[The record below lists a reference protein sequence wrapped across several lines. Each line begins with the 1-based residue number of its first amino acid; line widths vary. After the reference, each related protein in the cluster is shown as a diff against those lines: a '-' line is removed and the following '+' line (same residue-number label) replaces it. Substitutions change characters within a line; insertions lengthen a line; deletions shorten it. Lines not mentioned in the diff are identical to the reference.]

1 MLFGTK
7 KLSFDYAVRISKRA
21 RTLRL
26 SVHPD
31 GSVVVTKPSFM
42 PDMFVRRFVAHH
54 SEWIEK
60 KRADFVRKPAPIL
73 AKLSKREYKIHKES
87 ARVLVHSLTAFW
99 NKYYDFPIASIRI
112 GNQKSRWGSC
122 SARKNLNFNYK
133 IVFLPKELQDY
144 VVVHELCHLKEMN
157 HSDRFWDLVAE
168 TIPEWKA
175 RRKELKKY

>member
-7 KLSFDYAVRISKRA
+7 QLSFDYTTETSSRA
-21 RTLRL
+21 RYLRL

-31 GSVVVTKPSFM
+31 GSVVVIKPAYM
-42 PDMFVRRFVAHH
+42 PDIFVRRFVAHH

-60 KRADFVRKPAPIL
+60 KRANFVKKPAPL
-73 AKLSKREYKIHKES
+73 LSKLSKRDYKKHKEQ
-87 ARVLVHSLTAFW
+87 ARALVHSSIVFW
-99 NKYYDFPIASIRI
+99 NKYYNFEIASVRI

-122 SARKNLNFNYK
+122 STRKNLNFNYK

-157 HSDRFWDLVAE
+157 HSDRFWNLVAE
-168 TIPEWKA
+168 TIPDWET
-175 RRKELKKY
+175 RRKQLKKY